1 MKANISRWIIL
12 LLALVCVVQAVSAFE
27 VIKTEVKPDSD
38 ILEPGQEV
46 NAHYVIAYKMAS
58 TRADERDDETFE
70 FSTGLQN
77 PSWDFKIRREGTPD
91 IPFAT
96 KYGTYQTLL
105 EFDLDY
111 GGDVKLDVQVRGT
124 VPTTSSSEVEIVKV
138 EHLRNKYVEGEYHM
152 NRKVV
157 STQQITGSL
166 SAQQQRLKDLK
177 ADIDDKAGKGV
188 DVAPAQAKYDA
199 ANQDLTHAASAGPS
213 QAAGYIATATKAID
227 EAKALLDKAWA
238 EKEVSNAAATLE
250 TLDGMITYFV
260 ENRSMGSDP
269 QVVAIMTKRESAV
282 QFYSQAKDNLN
293 ANNYP
298 LARSKA
304 IDGQNKANEALTDA
318 NALREKASSGSLD
331 ISSTPSGASIYID
344 GTYKGITPGVVSGL
358 SAGSHQVRM
367 LRSGYDDYT
376 LITTVTAGKTTT
388 VSAILTPIS
397 TSIPPPAYPTSGDV
411 ASVALAEGSLS
422 VQQQRLTDLKADID
436 DKAGKG
442 VDVSPAQ
449 AKYDAASQALANAAS
464 AGPSQAAEY
473 IATATK
479 VIDEGKSLLDRAWAE
494 KEVSNAAATLET
506 LNGLITYFVED
517 RSMGSDP
524 QVVAIM
530 TKRESA
536 IQFYSQAKDNLN
548 ANNYPLARSKAID
561 GQNKANEALT
571 DANALREKGD
581 SGSNAGSNMLP
592 YIGVMIV
599 VVLSAGY
606 FIYSRR
612 SPGGRK
618 GGDRTGGIR
627 SPASPPDHGGGQAS
641 RRQKTVL
648 PSREKP
654 TDLSGVDVLGGKNER
669 SLPYAVAS
677 ERKSSGPV
685 IKPEIAV
692 TPSHTSIHADEWD
705 KIGLT
710 LANTGTA
717 QAFDITLTFPND
729 IDTRLLRPVD
739 LAAGESITLDVG
751 IKPGAKGKVPL
762 EIIVRYRDPTFRGN
776 NPHFLN

>member
-157 STQQITGSL
+157 STQQIIGSL

-188 DVAPAQAKYDA
+188 DVASAQAKYDA

-213 QAAGYIATATKAID
+213 QAAGYIATATKTID

-304 IDGQNKANEALTDA
+304 TEGQNKANEALSDA
-318 NALREKASSGSLD
+318 NTLREKIGDGFNLD
-331 ISSTPSGASIYID
+331 S
-344 GTYKGITPGVVSGL
+344 
-358 SAGSHQVRM
+358 
-367 LRSGYDDYT
+367 
-376 LITTVTAGKTTT
+376 
-388 VSAILTPIS
+388 
-397 TSIPPPAYPTSGDV
+397 
-411 ASVALAEGSLS
+411 
-422 VQQQRLTDLKADID
+422 
-436 DKAGKG
+436 
-442 VDVSPAQ
+442 
-449 AKYDAASQALANAAS
+449 N
-464 AGPSQAAEY
+464 
-473 IATATK
+473 
-479 VIDEGKSLLDRAWAE
+479 LL
-494 KEVSNAAATLET
+494 L
-506 LNGLITYFVED
+506 
-517 RSMGSDP
+517 
-524 QVVAIM
+524 
-530 TKRESA
+530 
-536 IQFYSQAKDNLN
+536 
-548 ANNYPLARSKAID
+548 
-561 GQNKANEALT
+561 
-571 DANALREKGD
+571 
-581 SGSNAGSNMLP
+581 
-592 YIGVMIV
+592 YIGAGVIIV
-599 VVLSAGY
+599 L
-606 FIYSRR
+606 
-612 SPGGRK
+612 
-618 GGDRTGGIR
+618 
-627 SPASPPDHGGGQAS
+627 
-641 RRQKTVL
+641 
-648 PSREKP
+648 
-654 TDLSGVDVLGGKNER
+654 
-669 SLPYAVAS
+669 
-677 ERKSSGPV
+677 V
-685 IKPEIAV
+685 I
-692 TPSHTSIHADEWD
+692 
-705 KIGLT
+705 
-710 LANTGTA
+710 
-717 QAFDITLTFPND
+717 
-729 IDTRLLRPVD
+729 
-739 LAAGESITLDVG
+739 VG
-751 IKPGAKGKVPL
+751 IV
-762 EIIVRYRDPTFRGN
+762 IYRKKTGWDELG
-776 NPHFLN
+776 